1 VTSPDGGSAPKPPK
15 EPQPAALRSAVFDI
29 PWVLA
34 RPPWIFRK
42 SPRPV
47 EPVLVK
53 TKKSEAVAEA
63 LAQFTNGAVF
73 GGWRPDNDARAW
85 AHYEA
90 HVEATLLAIIPIA
103 IGEWNPKRKIAE
115 RIVRILAQRHL
126 KDVQEAAATYGKK
139 AKASVEEILT
149 IDPRLD
155 CPGAPP
161 DMSPAWKPKTL
172 PRPRLVGGDELSFE
186 AVEHLGHMLAF
197 STLDRPYAGIADVK
211 AACEPRS
218 LAELA
223 WEAAIAWEDAGA
235 GKRDEWMIE
244 SLAHF
249 ADDVVIRR
257 TTPALKSARVLDVL
271 AATPTDAAATEL
283 CTILWR
289 LSQDK
294 PKPSY
299 GVKEARAAFAALA
312 RRRGMSVDELEDTLA
327 PTILPAPPIKFGV
340 DDRLDPFMQTAG
352 GTRHHTLPPTSTWK
366 DLQEDVAAVSDMRIR
381 SLERAMISGRSWS
394 VETFRKAWLDHTLMQ
409 HVSRCVVWRT
419 GDRMFRV
426 AEDGSFADAG
436 DDVMELGKTVAI
448 AHPAE
453 MKAEERTK
461 WIAVLADYRVVQPFE
476 QMARR
481 VLPPVKGSSV
491 ALFPAGPTTQ
501 REIHEKL
508 TAHGFAFDYRGTQP
522 TRACARTS
530 GRMCLELAFKNQSL
544 TSATL
549 RYARGTGAWID
560 LDAAHHVDICEVAHD
575 LDLTLRA
582 SAP

>member
-1 VTSPDGGSAPKPPK
+1 MD
-15 EPQPAALRSAVFDI
+15 L

-47 EPVLVK
+47 EPVIVK
-53 TKKSEAVAEA
+53 PKKSEATDEA
-63 LAQFTNGAVF
+63 LKHFTSTAVF
-73 GGWRPDNDARAW
+73 GGWRSDNDGRAW

-90 HVEATLLAIIPIA
+90 HVTDTLLAIIPIA

-115 RIVRILAQRHL
+115 RIVRVLASRHP
-126 KDVQEAAATYGKK
+126 KNVNEAAASYGKK
-139 AKASVEEILT
+139 AKASVEEILS

-161 DMSPAWKPKTL
+161 DMSPAWKPSKL
-172 PRPRLVGGDELSFE
+172 PRPRLIAGENLSLD
-186 AVEHLGHMLAF
+186 ALEHLGHMLAF
-197 STLDRPYAGIADVK
+197 STLDRAYAGIADVK
-211 AACEPRS
+211 AACDPRS

-223 WEAAIAWEDAGA
+223 WEAAVAWEAAGA
-235 GKRDEWMIE
+235 TRRDEWMIE
-244 SLAHF
+244 SLAHLG
-249 ADDVVIRR
+249 DDIVIRR

-294 PKPSY
+294 PRPDY

-327 PTILPAPPIKFGV
+327 PTILPAPPIQFGV

-352 GTRHHTLPPTSTWK
+352 GTRHHTLPPTSTWR
-366 DLQEDVAAVSDMRIR
+366 DLQEDVAAVSDARIR
-381 SLERAMISGRSWS
+381 SLERAMLSGREWS
-394 VETFRKAWLDHTLMQ
+394 ADTFRKAWLDHSLMQ

-419 GDRMFRV
+419 GGRAFRV
-426 AEDGSFADAG
+426 AEDGTFADAR
-436 DDVMELGKTVAI
+436 DDVMELGKTI
-448 AHPAE
+448 TILHPAE
-453 MKAEERTK
+453 LDDEERAR
-461 WIAVLADYRVVQPFE
+461 WIAVLADYRVVQPFD

-481 VLPPVKGSSV
+481 VLPRVKGGSV
-491 ALFPAGPTTQ
+491 ALFPIGAMTQ
-501 REIHEKL
+501 RELYEKL
-508 TAHGFAFDYRGTQP
+508 STHGFTNDVRAKTPSASRACERASGRLVLGFAFQSQKVTSITLKYERGSKP
-522 TRACARTS
+522 V
-530 GRMCLELAFKNQSL
+530 
-544 TSATL
+544 
-549 RYARGTGAWID
+549 D
-560 LDAAHHVDICEVAHD
+560 LDVASPVDVSEVAHD
-575 LDLTLRA
+575 LELTLRA